1 MPRFVFAFLIALV
14 VLGILYLVTVKLVV
28 MWSRSGKLQREVRER
43 LAVVCALSISQAKE
57 RAFLVLADSKKFRVT
72 ENPIYTTAPTE
83 LGKTL
88 QEFFGRFETV
98 TAFAVKHPLIGPS
111 ISPAGLRSGF
121 IRLGTDSEF
130 AEIVA
135 RPGEDAVFLIDG
147 SEPTD
152 PQAQEAYPSIYHFL
166 IAYYGDDPPRPCIKS
181 QSAGNTIELRSD

>member
-1 MPRFVFAFLIALV
+1 MPRFVFVFLIALS
-14 VLGILYLVTVKLVV
+14 ILASLYFVTVRLIV
-28 MWSRSGKLQREVRER
+28 MWSRSDKTQREVRQR
-43 LAVVCALSISQAKE
+43 LDVVGALPISEAKE

-72 ENPIYTTAPTE
+72 ENPTSTNAPTE

-98 TAFAVKHPLIGPS
+98 AAVRGETSNRAS
-111 ISPAGLRSGF
+111 ISPSALRSDF

-135 RPGEDAVFLIDG
+135 RPGEDVVFLIDG

-166 IAYYGDDPPRPCIKS
+166 IAYYGDDPPRPWTKS